1 MFALEDVEQ
10 VNSLRRGSD
19 CKVSLPGF
27 VMKNNLRSRP
37 RRLGNETFVYEEW
50 LSRFERELRER
61 YRYLDAGAVDE
72 RLYEK
77 GRADMIKEILGEER
91 RM

>member
-1 MFALEDVEQ
+1 MRIACEEQ
-10 VNSLRRGSD
+10 PCASFLCRG
-19 CKVSLPGF
+19 L

-37 RRLGNETFVYEEW
+37 RRQGNESFVYEEW

-61 YRYLDAGAVDE
+61 YRFLDADDE
-72 RLYEK
+72 TEKLYEK